1 MGPQRVIE
9 SRILILL
16 SGVGF
21 AAVCFLLPSHPEAVT
36 AISGAYGVLA
46 VAFGT
51 FRISRAA
58 PDLRSF
64 LRGIWLLVLLVVGLG
79 VLDVIAGLLPPPLP
93 DVLALG
99 LGVSVATLG
108 VVLTGRRQAMFS
120 DRLVILQLVLEI
132 LLIASVTTI
141 AAWRWAFAGLV
152 IFMPSWSLASQLC
165 VAVFIMS
172 LGIVGA
178 AREPVPSF
186 LPIGLGAMMLG
197 FSDTLVLYARAI
209 DDPPILGK
217 TLACLGYAVLVSG
230 LPGSTTRDR
239 SQFAERMEIRRVV
252 TVGSLI
258 TGAGLL
264 VLLSL
269 TRHPE
274 VDTLSQILLGIFLAA
289 MLLRD
294 GVQATRSGVM
304 LSNLRVQA
312 LLDPLTRLPN
322 RRALAELLP
331 RFYPEAGHVSVLTVD
346 LDEFKAVNDLLGH
359 SIGDRLLQAVGDELG
374 RIGQS
379 WNAHVY
385 RMGGDEF
392 AIVCSC
398 SPEQAETLAAC
409 VVEGVDAAAGLVPG
423 VSRIGVGASV
433 GVRHLPAADAASS
446 VADGIV
452 QSGHAMRAAKN
463 AGKGRVHI
471 FDDELQDAFR
481 RRKLVEL
488 RLREQLGE
496 VDLHFQPV
504 VSAATGRV
512 SAVEALA
519 RWHDPVL
526 GRVEPEEFI
535 EVAEYS
541 GLIVDLGWRLL
552 VRAVEQ
558 LATLSALDDR
568 LVMAVNVSAMQLRM
582 PGFAKDVLALLS
594 DHDLATHR
602 LLLEVTESVHVRAD
616 EPAGRAMAILSAAGV
631 GMAIDDFGAGST
643 SVGYLAELPVSVIK
657 IDRSL
662 TAELPS
668 PQATGIVRGVIE
680 MSRGLGLRVVAE
692 GIESLDQHELVR
704 ALGVTF
710 TQGWLYSRAVPAER
724 LLTTVDALER
734 RFAQVHH

>member
-1 MGPQRVIE
+1 
-9 SRILILL
+9 
-16 SGVGF
+16 
-21 AAVCFLLPSHPEAVT
+21 
-36 AISGAYGVLA
+36 
-46 VAFGT
+46 
-51 FRISRAA
+51 
-58 PDLRSF
+58 
-64 LRGIWLLVLLVVGLG
+64 
-79 VLDVIAGLLPPPLP
+79 
-93 DVLALG
+93 
-99 LGVSVATLG
+99 
-108 VVLTGRRQAMFS
+108 
-120 DRLVILQLVLEI
+120 
-132 LLIASVTTI
+132 
-141 AAWRWAFAGLV
+141 
-152 IFMPSWSLASQLC
+152 
-165 VAVFIMS
+165 
-172 LGIVGA
+172 VGA

-186 LPIGLGAMMLG
+186 LPIGIGACLLG
-197 FSDTLVLYARAI
+197 FSDTLVLYALAT

-217 TLACLGYAVLVSG
+217 TVACLGYAVLVSG
-230 LPGSTTRDR
+230 LPASTTRDR
-239 SQFAERMEIRRVV
+239 TQFAERMEIRRVV
-252 TVGSLI
+252 TVGALI
-258 TGAGLL
+258 TGGGLL

-269 TRHPE
+269 THHPE
-274 VDTLSQILLGIFLAA
+274 VDLLSQILLGVFLAA

-322 RRALAELLP
+322 RRALAETLP
-331 RFYPEAGHVSVLTVD
+331 RFDPEAGDVSVLTVD

-359 SIGDRLLQAVGDELG
+359 SIGDRLLQAVGDELA
-374 RIGQS
+374 RIGQV
-379 WNAHVY
+379 WNANVY

-398 SPEQAETLAAC
+398 SAEQAETLARS
-409 VVEGVDAAAGLVPG
+409 VVEGVDSAAGRVPG

-433 GVRHLPAADAASS
+433 GVRHLPAVEAASS

-488 RLREQLGE
+488 RLREQLAE
-496 VDLHFQPV
+496 VHLHFQPV
-504 VSAATGRV
+504 VSVATGRV

-519 RWHDPVL
+519 RWEDPVL
-526 GRVEPEEFI
+526 GTVEPEEFI

-552 VRAVEQ
+552 VLAVEQ
-558 LATLSALDDR
+558 LASLSVLDDR

-582 PGFAKDVLALLS
+582 PGFAKDVLSLLG
-594 DHDLATHR
+594 DHGLATHR

-692 GIESLDQHELVR
+692 GIESLDQHELMRV
-704 ALGVTF
+704 LGVTF
-710 TQGWLYSRAVPAER
+710 TQGWLYSRAVPPER
-724 LLTTVDALER
+724 VLATLDTLER
-734 RFAQVHH
+734 RFAHVHR